1 LKSRTRQIEA
11 RWPQTLAAYPS
22 LQVALQPN
30 LYSLTRCAAPKFLLE
45 DGLVNNGRGTITFL
59 AGLGIGVGLALL
71 FAPLSGEETREW
83 LMDTAED
90 KLKRL
95 RRQGRRWVYEVQDV
109 MDKSEDRVKKAMRT
123 GKIALGS
130 IAERLD

>member
-1 LKSRTRQIEA
+1 
-11 RWPQTLAAYPS
+11 
-22 LQVALQPN
+22 
-30 LYSLTRCAAPKFLLE
+30 
-45 DGLVNNGRGTITFL
+45 VNNGRGTITFL

-71 FAPLSGEETREW
+71 YAPLSGEETREW

-90 KLKRL
+90 NLKRL

-123 GKIALGS
+123 GKNALGS